1 MIYNELKEGCIKN
14 ENVNKN
20 FLAPIEK
27 MVYSCLSLKPTYIDD
42 IIQTTGMG
50 ITKTISVL
58 YTMEKKG
65 IIKQP
70 STGYYII
77 SI

>member
-20 FLAPIEK
+20 FLAPI
-27 MVYSCLSLKPTYIDD
+27 
-42 IIQTTGMG
+42 
-50 ITKTISVL
+50 
-58 YTMEKKG
+58 KKG